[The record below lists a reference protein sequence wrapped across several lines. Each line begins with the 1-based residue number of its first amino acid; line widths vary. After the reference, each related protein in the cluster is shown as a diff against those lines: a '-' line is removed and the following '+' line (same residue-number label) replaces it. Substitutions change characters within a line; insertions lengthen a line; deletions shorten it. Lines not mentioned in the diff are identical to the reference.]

1 MTDPVPVSDL
11 LKAGLEAYP
20 EVEAVV
26 SLEQRW
32 TFRELDEASSR
43 LAASYQGLG
52 LGPGDRIA
60 SLMPN
65 RCVLLVHYLACMKGA
80 FVAVPLNYRY
90 TPQEISHALHVSGA
104 EAMVHHA
111 ERAADIDDCD
121 ETKGL
126 NGRIITFGTEES
138 AGGLR
143 LEELVADASTE
154 YAAPEID
161 PDSPACIFF
170 TSGSTGPAKGVTHSF
185 ESVAHVFGNGVNCF
199 EMTAEDILLPAASLS
214 HIGAYYVSFAAL
226 SVGARVLV
234 ARNHLADEI
243 LTLMREERPNKM
255 SMLPAAL
262 FTLIRDGHA
271 HGEDFQSLCMLRSG
285 ADKVPLE
292 LEEEFT
298 ELTGLEI
305 TEAWGCSEAGVTT
318 TNPPF
323 GRIVVGSIGLPIRG
337 VDISLRDADGNE
349 VPTGEDGT
357 AWVRSGSVMK
367 GYWGDDE
374 ATDKVIRDGWFDTGD
389 LLRADEDGY
398 YWFRGRKKQIIVHD
412 GSNIF
417 PQEVEDALLMHPHVE
432 SAGVIGIHDLVHGEN
447 VRAYV
452 VIKVD
457 KAAKSEELILFARER
472 VGYKAPEEIIF
483 LEEMPLNPTG
493 KTDRPT
499 LKALAEAHHD
509 ATSAAPDGQLS

>member
-1 MTDPVPVSDL
+1 MTQPVSIPDL
-11 LKAGLEAYP
+11 LKAGLSARP
-20 EVEAVV
+20 DADAVV
-26 SLEQRW
+26 SLEKRW

-43 LAASYQGLG
+43 LAASYRNLG

-65 RCVLLVHYLACMKGA
+65 RCILLVHYLACMKGG

-90 TPQEISHALHVSGA
+90 TQHEISHALQVSGA
-104 EAMVHHA
+104 EAMVHHV
-111 ERAADIDDCD
+111 ERTADIVNCE
-121 ETKGL
+121 ETEGL
-126 NGRIITFGTEES
+126 GDRIVTVGAEEGT
-138 AGGLR
+138 GGLR
-143 LEELVADASTE
+143 LEELASGDATQ
-154 YAAPEID
+154 YTTPDID

-185 ESVAHVFGNGVNCF
+185 ESVAHVFNNGVNCF
-199 EMTAEDILLPAASLS
+199 EMTGEDILLPAASLS
-214 HIGAYYVSFAAL
+214 HIGAFYVSFAAL

-243 LTLMREERPNKM
+243 LQLMRQERPTKM
-255 SMLPAAL
+255 NMLPAAL

-271 HGEDFQSLCMLRSG
+271 SGEDFQSLRVLRSG

-292 LEEEFT
+292 LEEEVSA
-298 ELTGLEI
+298 LTGLEI
-305 TEAWGCSEAGVTT
+305 AEAWGCSEAGVTT

-323 GRIVVGSIGLPIRG
+323 GRIVAGSIGLPIEG
-337 VDISLRDADGNE
+337 VEISLRDEAGNE
-349 VPTGEDGT
+349 VPVGEDGT
-357 AWVRSGSVMK
+357 AWVRTGSIMK
-367 GYWGDDE
+367 GYWGDE
-374 ATDKVIRDGWFDTGD
+374 GATGNVMRDGWLDTGD
-389 LLRADEDGY
+389 LLRADKDGY
-398 YWFRGRKKQIIVHD
+398 LWFRGRKKQIIVHD

-417 PQEVEDALLMHPHVE
+417 PQEVEDALLMHPHIE
-432 SAGVIGIHDLVHGEN
+432 SAGVIGIHDLMHGEN

-452 VIKVD
+452 VMKTD

-472 VGYKAPEEIIF
+472 VGYKAPEEIVF

-499 LKALAEAHHD
+499 LKALAEAHHNVPNTD
-509 ATSAAPDGQLS
+509 